1 MSIKTIKT
9 RFQFWHMKNKALRIL
24 SFKSIVLVAILL
36 IYNSISFAQKVAEG
50 KEVEITLYNLS
61 TPHNTIYTHFE
72 NLQQDNYHP
81 DVAAKAFLYEG
92 VTQIAAEQF
101 AIKVKHIFDGKVIYL
116 DEHVFPTAVNYLDST
131 SQTHKYVLAQEV
143 PEIYLVKV
151 GDQWLYSKKTI
162 QNIDRVFKKTY
173 PFGTHK
179 LLTVLPKIGTSSF
192 MGLYIWQLVGLIGLI
207 LICFVLHKILTFVLR
222 RVINGFFKKIERHSI
237 AEDVLHVAK
246 PVSLLIIFW
255 LATMLLPVLQLPID
269 NYFKLIPLVLRAT
282 LPVFTTIALYYVVD
296 LLATYFNR
304 IADGTDSKMDNQII
318 PLIVKAIKFFV
329 VVVGSFYTLYYLNV
343 DIIPLL
349 TGLSIGGLAFALA
362 ATDTIR
368 NFFGSLMIF
377 VDRPFQIGDWI
388 TTSEVD
394 GIVEEVGFRS
404 TRVRTFNDSLIY
416 VPNAKLADSTID
428 NYGLRLFRR
437 YKTTLGITYDT
448 PADLV
453 AIFVEGVRKIALK
466 HPKTR
471 KDNIRVN
478 LIDLGANSLDII
490 FSVFFEVPDV
500 EGELEA
506 KQEII
511 LDVIRLAETLG
522 VEFAFPTQTLHME
535 TFPGKLPLTPNRRDS
550 KAQMQERMEG
560 FFK

>member
-1 MSIKTIKT
+1 M
-9 RFQFWHMKNKALRIL
+9 RIV
-24 SFKSIVLVAILL
+24 SFKSIMLIALL
-36 IYNSISFAQKVAEG
+36 LFCRNVSFAQKVAEG
-50 KEVEITLYNLS
+50 KEVEMTLYNLS

-81 DVAAKAFLYEG
+81 DVAARAFLQEG
-92 VTQIAAEQF
+92 VTQTKAAQL

-116 DEHVFPTAVNYLDST
+116 DEHVFPTAANYLDSA
-131 SQTHKYVLAQEV
+131 SQTHKYILAKEV

-151 GDQWLYSKKTI
+151 GNQWLYSKKTI

-173 PFGTHK
+173 PFGTYE
-179 LLTVLPKIGTSSF
+179 LLTLLPKIGTRSV
-192 MGLYIWQLVGLIGLI
+192 MGLFTWQLVGLLGLFV
-207 LICFVLHKILTFVLR
+207 LCFVSHKILTFILR
-222 RVINGFFKKIERHSI
+222 RVINGFFKKIERQGI
-237 AEDVLHVAK
+237 AADVLHVAK

-269 NYFKLIPLVLRAT
+269 NYFKLIPLLLKAT

-329 VVVGSFYTLYYLNV
+329 VVIGAFYTLYYLNV

-453 AIFVEGVRKIALK
+453 VIFVEGVRKIASN

-500 EGELEA
+500 VGELEA

-511 LDVIRLAETLG
+511 LDIIRLADTLG

-535 TFPGKLPLTPNRRDS
+535 TFPGKLPLTPSRS
-550 KAQMQERMEG
+550 ETKAQLQDKMKG
-560 FFK
+560 FFQ